1 MRGRRDSVG
10 IVAMRVDPR
19 TRAAG
24 MLEEFMKH
32 FDIPIVGYLR
42 ATQNYIN
49 VAAAGLTVF
58 DPPRARHK
66 RDVEQWESLLAWL
79 AK

>member
-1 MRGRRDSVG
+1 
-10 IVAMRVDPR
+10 
-19 TRAAG
+19 
-24 MLEEFMKH
+24 MKH